1 MPVSIV
7 IASFGVD
14 CGTWRILFMMLF
26 IIVCIFWLSLCVVVL
41 LSAPYVIIVMMHVST
56 SFHIIAIFSPLK
68 FLSFAM
74 WSIVW
79 YAASTF
85 PSSIFIWSS
94 RFPLLLM
101 ISPRYLY
108 LSVSSISMSP
118 SFSSVWTLLPIFITL
133 LFSFPN
139 TMRYLLEIS
148 FVMSNIFCIS
158 WALLLIRT
166 TSSMYSIHPNLGC
179 DVLFVFTP
187 SSYLLISS
195 AISSITVAYI
205 STESTPPC
213 LMLSLIFISLVLP
226 YFVFIVAVR
235 LVFMSFVICQ
245 FYVSIPL
252 LFSTYVTFLGLII
265 FGCSLMQPLST
276 RG

>member
-1 MPVSIV
+1 MCCFHLLLLFHVCFISLFWSILFILMWLFNCFISVIVWILRMPVSIV

-14 CGTWRILFMMLF
+14 CGTWRIHFMMLF
-26 IIVCIFWLSLCVVVL
+26 MIVCIFWLSLCVVVL
-41 LSAPYVIIVMMHVST
+41 LSAPYVIIGMMHVST

-85 PSSIFIWSS
+85 PSSIFMWSS

-101 ISPRYLY
+101 ISPRYVY

-139 TMRYLLEIS
+139 TMRYLLEIHLWCLA
-148 FVMSNIFCIS
+148 FFAFLGHGCLLGLHRPCIVDI
-158 WALLLIRT
+158 L
-166 TSSMYSIHPNLGC
+166 TSYEH
-179 DVLFVFTP
+179 DVLRTSP
-187 SSYLLISS
+187 
-195 AISSITVAYI
+195 
-205 STESTPPC
+205 
-213 LMLSLIFISLVLP
+213 
-226 YFVFIVAVR
+226 R
-235 LVFMSFVICQ
+235 
-245 FYVSIPL
+245 
-252 LFSTYVTFLGLII
+252 GL
-265 FGCSLMQPLST
+265 
-276 RG
+276 